1 MHFNSDSI
9 NLNQLNLMTGM
20 MEMDSILS
28 NITIKTITNKTTTK
42 ETQLNTTIKT
52 TIRMGLVKGIHPIF
66 NKTKCVL
73 KKKRN

>member
-1 MHFNSDSI
+1 MHFNSNSI

-42 ETQLNTTIKT
+42 ETQLNSTIKT
-52 TIRMGLVKGIHPIF
+52 TILMGSVKGIHHIF

-73 KKKRN
+73 KKKGN

>member
-1 MHFNSDSI
+1 MHFNSNSI

-52 TIRMGLVKGIHPIF
+52 IPMG
-66 NKTKCVL
+66 
-73 KKKRN
+73 